1 MQDAAR
7 RQRILRNAEE
17 SLRRKLQSQEDGEKI
32 AVAVEKVR
40 LAKIS
45 LFKGQREI
53 AIYIDKPNQS
63 ERNHLHNLDEREEE
77 WKQKTIKEIIS
88 IYE

>member
-17 SLRRKLQSQEDGEKI
+17 SLRRKLQNQEDGEKV
-32 AVAVEKVR
+32 AAAVEKVR
-40 LAKIS
+40 LAKLS

-53 AIYIDKPNQS
+53 SIYIDKLNQS
-63 ERNHLHNLDEREEE
+63 EQNHLHNLGEREV
-77 WKQKTIKEIIS
+77 K
-88 IYE
+88 

>member
-7 RQRILRNAEE
+7 RQRILKNAEE

-32 AVAVEKVR
+32 ATAVEKVR

-53 AIYIDKPNQS
+53 AKYIEKPNLS
-63 ERNHLHNLDEREEE
+63 ELYHLQNLDEREEE
-77 WKQKTIKEIIS
+77 WKHKTIEEIIS